1 MAVAASA
8 AASVS
13 FSQILT
19 PVASVVGALIT
30 GFGAASFKHRWDVKT
45 DEKRWQRESFERMR
59 AQQTDAFARYLSARP
74 DVSILPSLSD
84 TVHAANV
91 VAVARLAAA
100 NLLIILPEQGQR
112 DIIEADLHAV
122 EGWLA
127 KRLNAPSRADFSAVP
142 SAEQLLALARSLALE
157 TSYTQKRSLNRFLPA
172 AGQVESPTQKASD
185 GR

>member
-1 MAVAASA
+1 VIIA
-8 AASVS
+8 AATSAVTSVS

-19 PVASVVGALIT
+19 QVASVVGALVT

-74 DVSILPSLSD
+74 DISILPSLGD
-84 TVHAANV
+84 TIHPATIVAA
-91 VAVARLAAA
+91 ARLAAA

-127 KRLNAPSRADFSAVP
+127 KRLNAPSRADISAVP
-142 SAEQLLALARSLALE
+142 SAEQILALARSLALE
-157 TSYTQKRSLNRFLPA
+157 TI
-172 AGQVESPTQKASD
+172 
-185 GR
+185 